1 MKRLILTLLSILVL
15 NPATAKEKVVE
26 LDIPSMT
33 CPVCPITIKAAL
45 KTVDGVSNVETSL
58 TDKIAR
64 ITFDDE
70 ITDIASLEKTTAE
83 AGYPSTVKQENNNE

>member
-1 MKRLILTLLSILVL
+1 MKRLILTLLSIVVL
-15 NPATAKEKVVE
+15 NPAAAKEKVVE

-33 CPVCPITIKAAL
+33 CPVCPITIRSAL
-45 KTVDGVSNVETSL
+45 RKVDGVSNVGASL

-64 ITFDDE
+64 VTFDDE
-70 ITDIASLEKTTAE
+70 VTDMASLEKATAK